1 MSDAAPFADGRADW
15 LPCHLVEPSILR
27 AGVPVE
33 PNRGGMIPAPVP
45 DLNRTLLDNL
55 ALVLGVMGIVII
67 GLVIV
72 AIVQSRRIGRA
83 TSSSPSLVSNSHGAS
98 IKQLLDS
105 HLGKVI
111 EIGTKMEGLKNLY
124 ETLEVRSRGS
134 LQHVGIVRF
143 NPFEDTG
150 SDQSFAIA
158 LLDDR
163 RDGIVLSS
171 LHGRGQTRVF
181 AKPVEGGEST
191 HQLSDEE
198 AQAIRIAVEGGRPAP
213 SAG

>member
-1 MSDAAPFADGRADW
+1 
-15 LPCHLVEPSILR
+15 
-27 AGVPVE
+27 
-33 PNRGGMIPAPVP
+33 MIPAPVP
-45 DLNRTLLDNL
+45 DLNRTLQDNL
-55 ALVLGVMGIVII
+55 ALVVGVMGLVII
-67 GLVIV
+67 GLAVTV
-72 AIVQSRRIGRA
+72 LVMWRRMRLA
-83 TSSSPSLVSNSHGAS
+83 AASYRSLVSDSQGGS
-98 IKQLLDS
+98 LQQLLDS

-111 EIGTKMEGLKNLY
+111 EVGTRMEELGAMY
-124 ETLEVRSRGS
+124 EALETRSRAS
-134 LQHVGIVRF
+134 LQHVGLVRF

-181 AKPVEGGEST
+181 AKPVEGGTSS

-198 AQAIRIAVEGGRPAP
+198 AQAIRVAIEGGRPA
-213 SAG
+213 SDAG